1 MTCLRTFYFIPFIL
15 LSFLSLSVL
24 STSVFA
30 RSFDDIIESK
40 KINIAVYND
49 YPPYSYMEAGSAK
62 GIDVDIAKEIAAK
75 FNVSCTRCAKHIIQL
90 TTITSAPHQ
99 SYVNIIH
106 DPETA
111 MKRHKTRRA
120 QCITKLGMCENNDKI
135 NNTIY
140 KSTLQPC
147 QKHKT
152 DSIKNNT
159 TKR

>member
-75 FNVSCTRCAKHIIQL
+75 KLEKELEPLKIE
-90 TTITSAPHQ
+90 TI
-99 SYVNIIH
+99 
-106 DPETA
+106 
-111 MKRHKTRRA
+111 K
-120 QCITKLGMCENNDKI
+120 TKLNENIPIEK
-135 NNTIY
+135 
-140 KSTLQPC
+140 K
-147 QKHKT
+147 
-152 DSIKNNT
+152 
-159 TKR
+159 